1 MLHSTCFLHFLFSVF
16 LVVML
21 VSFTLYFDVA
31 FVIFAWSSNVVN
43 ISICVR
49 ITEYGYPSI
58 SDQHMKRHT
67 KHETVS
73 VIDGKRPFGRSR
85 HRQQGNVTRNKIGG
99 TDWILLAVVNT
110 VMIHTV
116 PQNAGSFLT
125 GCGTVSFLGM
135 SLFHGVSKMCAEG
148 ILVDNV
154 FMKIV

>member
-58 SDQHMKRHT
+58 SD
-67 KHETVS
+67 
-73 VIDGKRPFGRSR
+73 
-85 HRQQGNVTRNKIGG
+85 
-99 TDWILLAVVNT
+99 
-110 VMIHTV
+110 
-116 PQNAGSFLT
+116 
-125 GCGTVSFLGM
+125 
-135 SLFHGVSKMCAEG
+135 
-148 ILVDNV
+148 
-154 FMKIV
+154 